1 MNIRGRGRS
10 GQMLDVYGVALDCIA
25 QYEENEGAE
34 LTAAAG
40 GGKEEEEDAES

>member
-1 MNIRGRGRS
+1 MS
-10 GQMLDVYGVALDCIA
+10 SLVL